1 MKNRKTGGKKPNE
14 NKKNKTNIKQVR
26 VRDGQRLDWGR
37 GGGGGRGRG
46 GGVLSLKQK
55 HWRHE
60 SWQAVSQG
68 ACWCS
73 L

>member
-37 GGGGGRGRG
+37 GGGGGGGRGRG
-46 GGVLSLKQK
+46 GWSAQSETEAL
-55 HWRHE
+55 E
-60 SWQAVSQG
+60 T
-68 ACWCS
+68 
-73 L
+73 